1 MCGSTFRL
9 GSDSEVQFY
18 ILTTVTSTYAY
29 LNDFLAHV
37 FGGGGG
43 ANFQIICR
51 DVAHGPAALHLYLG
65 DLRVGASLC
74 TSTSPP
80 RAARKDL

>member
-1 MCGSTFRL
+1 MCGSTFHL
-9 GSDSEVQFY
+9 GSESEVQFY
-18 ILTTVTSTYAY
+18 ILTTVTSTCAY

-37 FGGGGG
+37 FGWGEVLTSRSF
-43 ANFQIICR
+43 AR

-74 TSTSPP
+74 TSTSPH